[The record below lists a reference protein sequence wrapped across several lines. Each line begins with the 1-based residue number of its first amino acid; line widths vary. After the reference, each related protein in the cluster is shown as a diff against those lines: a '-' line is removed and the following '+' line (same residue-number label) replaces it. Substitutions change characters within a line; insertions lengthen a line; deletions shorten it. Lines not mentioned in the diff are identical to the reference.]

1 MLYYLLGLAALLLL
15 IAGTAKAAVDIMSHQ
30 PDNNIFMNWGPFYD
44 NRNSWKRKYKDYD
57 GGNLSPRFLGAK
69 TWAAF
74 LTDFWHLCDFV
85 YLKAYFGA
93 GMAAGVAVAL
103 NFRHW
108 WAYAAVVVAAGC
120 EMGGIFELLYR
131 RVFRIRP
138 VGE

>member
-30 PDNNIFMNWGPFYD
+30 PDNNIFMNWGAFFD

-57 GGNLSPRFLGAK
+57 SGDLRPRFLGSK

-85 YLKAYFGA
+85 YLKAYLGA
-93 GMAAGVAVAL
+93 GMAAGAAL
-103 NFRHW
+103 AKNSAPW
-108 WAYAAVVVAAGC
+108 WAYAAAVAGAAI
-120 EMGGIFELLYR
+120 ELGGIFELLYR
-131 RVFRIRP
+131 RKFRIRP
-138 VGE
+138 VAE